1 MTGGSGLLATNWS
14 LMMRDECVF
23 TLGLHKRSVSISG
36 IKTCFADLN
45 SQKYLID
52 LFEKTKPDVVVHTA
66 GLTNIEQCEA
76 SPDLAYDVNVKLT
89 ANVAKA
95 CKAENI
101 KLVYI
106 STDHLFAGNGSL
118 VDETQPV
125 EPINVYAQTKADA
138 EKHVLKA
145 NNENLIIRT
154 NFYGWG
160 TRYRLS
166 FSDLVLQTLRDG
178 KALKLQKNRFFTPI
192 LIYDLVSAVH
202 ELIALNASGIYNIV
216 GDDRISKYD
225 FGLALAREF
234 ELEKKLLE
242 PGYDSY
248 DHQIVRRPADMSL
261 SNIKA
266 RNLLSRNLGGVQNHL
281 ARLRDQEVFGLKNI
295 LLNL

>member
-1 MTGGSGLLATNWS
+1 M
-14 LMMRDECVF
+14 
-23 TLGLHKRSVSISG
+23 
-36 IKTCFADLN
+36 
-45 SQKYLID
+45 
-52 LFEKTKPDVVVHTA
+52 
-66 GLTNIEQCEA
+66 
-76 SPDLAYDVNVKLT
+76 
-89 ANVAKA
+89 
-95 CKAENI
+95 
-101 KLVYI
+101 
-106 STDHLFAGNGSL
+106 
-118 VDETQPV
+118 
-125 EPINVYAQTKADA
+125 
-138 EKHVLKA
+138 
-145 NNENLIIRT
+145 
-154 NFYGWG
+154 
-160 TRYRLS
+160 
-166 FSDLVLQTLRDG
+166 
-178 KALKLQKNRFFTPI
+178 QKNRFFTPI